1 MFLADLSQFVT
12 NFKIDDVL
20 EYWFQTAQHA
30 DGKRVRFSPVF
41 TSYCLV
47 MYSYFLE
54 YIILEYTN

>member
-30 DGKRVRFSPVF
+30 DGKP
-41 TSYCLV
+41 
-47 MYSYFLE
+47 
-54 YIILEYTN
+54 